1 MSESL
6 LDISKALKCQV
17 CGKYIRDYK
26 ELHKYNTCSVNC
38 YNHVYY
44 LKFTKEKRKNKKIK
58 DILDGILIIGRS
70 NGKTLTEQKIILNKY
85 ISKDKIREKVKEL
98 EKTREMLTDSNGMLE
113 ISASIDILKELLEG
127 E

>member
-44 LKFTKEKRKNKKIK
+44 LKFTKEKRKNERIDDYKRKI
-58 DILDGILIIGRS
+58 
-70 NGKTLTEQKIILNKY
+70 NYLNKRIDDY
-85 ISKDKIREKVKEL
+85 KREINYLNKITCK
-98 EKTREMLTDSNGMLE
+98 
-113 ISASIDILKELLEG
+113 G